1 MSVCYRCN
9 ATVDYCDCID
19 QRIRN
24 RIAKE
29 VQDFAV
35 NGLHWH
41 NYTVLEDI
49 LRVIKGEI
57 MPVPNGEITTT
68 EIMNNLVP
76 EPEPEETEEEEDA
89 DKV

>member
-1 MSVCYRCN
+1 
-9 ATVDYCDCID
+9 
-19 QRIRN
+19 
-24 RIAKE
+24 
-29 VQDFAV
+29 
-35 NGLHWH
+35 
-41 NYTVLEDI
+41 
-49 LRVIKGEI
+49 